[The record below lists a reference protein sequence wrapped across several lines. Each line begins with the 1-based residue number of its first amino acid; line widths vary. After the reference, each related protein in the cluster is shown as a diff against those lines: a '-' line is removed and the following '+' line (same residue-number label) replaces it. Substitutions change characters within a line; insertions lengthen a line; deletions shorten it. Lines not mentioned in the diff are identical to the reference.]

1 MKYVYLSVIIL
12 IITFGSCKKDQISD
26 IQGLIEQDKWEKV
39 YANSILTLTGIAFAN
54 DTTCYSVGAI
64 GCMLK
69 TNNNG
74 DTWTI
79 IDSIETTSPSFTD
92 ISFFNSSIGIAVG
105 NAGRISR
112 TTDGGISWLTT
123 FLPSGNSIHNICI
136 LDDQVCFVTKG
147 SRIFKST
154 DSGLNWVQVYAS
166 PDPYLVFQA
175 LSFGSSDVGYGV
187 LARTGDSMYGSIVKT
202 KNKGSDWT
210 TLSVDTTLIFM
221 SSYFVTNNIGY
232 VSDLSGNLYK
242 TTNGG
247 DSWFLPSKINMC
259 GYRRLFFLTENTG
272 YGCKLSGELVKTIDG
287 GLNWIK
293 VISEN
298 YSSLNAM
305 VFNKKL
311 NSLFVA
317 GNEGIIYKCLK
328 PTIK

>member
-1 MKYVYLSVIIL
+1 MKYVYLAL
-12 IITFGSCKKDQISD
+12 IIIIVVFGSCKKDQIAD
-26 IQGLIEQDKWEKV
+26 NEEVIEQDKWIKV
-39 YANSILTLTGIAFAN
+39 YDNSILTLTGIAYVN
-54 DTTCYSVGAI
+54 DTVGYAVGAI
-64 GCMLK
+64 GCKLK
-69 TNNNG
+69 TINNG
-74 DTWTI
+74 DTWII

-187 LARTGDSMYGSIVKT
+187 LARTGDSMYGSIIKT

-232 VSDLSGNLYK
+232 VSDLSGNLNK

-247 DSWFLPSKINMC
+247 DSWFPPSKINIG
-259 GYRRLFFLTENTG
+259 GYARLYFLTENTG
-272 YGCKLSGELVKTIDG
+272 YGCKLNGELVKTIDG
-287 GLNWIK
+287 GVNWTK
-293 VISEN
+293 VISDN
-298 YSSLNAM
+298 SSSVNAM
-305 VFNKKL
+305 VYNKKL
-311 NSLFVA
+311 NS
-317 GNEGIIYKCLK
+317 IIVVCNDGKIFKCLN
-328 PTIK
+328 PSIK